1 MKTIK
6 FTFILAV
13 LLMGLVF
20 LVSAQVNGVKIE
32 KVEFKSQGTKIVG
45 NLFIPETYIMG
56 DRLPGIVL
64 VGPATSVKEQVG
76 GTYALELAERG
87 FITLAFD
94 HRGYGESDG
103 DLRYGED
110 IFLKSEDIRSAVSF
124 IRSLEQVDKDNIG
137 AVGICGGAAAL
148 VQISAGERRINAV
161 ATVSGTLSLKAII
174 EASGGEVI
182 LSIASDAKQKYDQTG
197 EPTYMRLFP
206 EERPEISDRN
216 PKQSKFNQE
225 AWDFYVANEDD
236 YPDWSPNIDLAAFC
250 NQAAFDIP
258 SAVSSISPTPVL
270 YIAGTEAVTAPMSQN
285 AYDNSNEPRKLY
297 WIDEATHI
305 GMYYVEEY
313 IDEAADE
320 LARFFT
326 EKLKRN
332 EL

>member
-1 MKTIK
+1 MKKIK
-6 FTFILAV
+6 FVFILAV
-13 LLMGLVF
+13 LIMCISFSVN
-20 LVSAQVNGVKIE
+20 AQTNSVTIE
-32 KVEFKSQGTKIVG
+32 KVQFTSQGTKIVG
-45 NLFIPETYIMG
+45 NLFIPESYEEG
-56 DRLPGIVL
+56 DKIPGIVL

-124 IRSLEQVDKDNIG
+124 IRSLEMVDKDNIG

-148 VQISAGERRINAV
+148 VQITAGERRINAV

-206 EERPEISDRN
+206 EERPKISDRN
-216 PKQSKFNQE
+216 LKQSTFNQE

-236 YPDWSPNIDLAAFC
+236 HPNWSPNIDLAAFC

-258 SAVSSISPTPVL
+258 SAVSSISPTPVI

-285 AYDNSNEPRKLY
+285 AYDNSNEPRELY
-297 WIDEATHI
+297 WINGATHV

-313 IDEAADE
+313 INEAADE
-320 LARFFT
+320 LSRFFS
-326 EKLKRN
+326 EKLK
-332 EL
+332 